1 MDRKNEALRNYRAE
15 YERIRDKSKSMKY
28 TTTRTPSTGHLGL
41 LELLELTAPAPS
53 KK

>member
-15 YERIRDKSKSMKY
+15 YERIRDKSKSMRY
-28 TTTRTPSTGHLGL
+28 TKSSAGRPGL
-41 LELLELTAPAPS
+41 LALIAPAPS